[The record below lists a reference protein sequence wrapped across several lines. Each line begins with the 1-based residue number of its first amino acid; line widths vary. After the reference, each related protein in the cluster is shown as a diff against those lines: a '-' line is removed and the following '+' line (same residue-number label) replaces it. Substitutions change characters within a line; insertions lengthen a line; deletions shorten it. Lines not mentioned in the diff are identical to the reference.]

1 VKAPPAIELEGVTKA
16 FLLRRNAARDL
27 KVRFVGM
34 FHPRHREKREQR
46 WALRG
51 IDLRVERGEFL
62 GVVGPNGSGKSTLL
76 RILAGIL
83 VPTSGRVR
91 VQGTVAPLIE
101 LGAGFHSDLTGRENI
116 YLHTSLFGLSRRRTD
131 ALYDAI
137 VRFAEL
143 EDSIDLPVKNYST
156 GMYMR
161 LGFAVAA
168 HLDADVLLLD
178 EVLAVGDERFQQKC
192 FHYIHERRRQGATV
206 VLVTHQLDVVRHL
219 CDRACLVVDG
229 RVVAVGSP
237 DRVVSSYLGED
248 LPVRVA
254 GGSA

>member
-1 VKAPPAIELEGVTKA
+1 VKAPPALEIEGLTKA
-16 FLLRRNAARDL
+16 FLVRRNAARDL

-34 FHPRHREKREQR
+34 FHPRHRERRER
-46 WALRG
+46 WWALRG
-51 IDLRVERGEFL
+51 IDLRVDRGEFL
-62 GVVGPNGSGKSTLL
+62 GVIGPNGSGKSTLL

-83 VPTSGRVR
+83 TPTSGRVLVR
-91 VQGTVAPLIE
+91 GTVAPLIE
-101 LGAGFHSDLTGRENI
+101 LGAGFHPDLTGRENV
-116 YLHTSLFGLSRRRTD
+116 YLNTSLFGFSRRRTD

-178 EVLAVGDERFQQKC
+178 EVLSVGDERFQEKC
-192 FHYIHERRRQGATV
+192 LHHLRERRRRGATV
-206 VLVTHQLDVVRHL
+206 VLVSHQLDTVRHL
-219 CDRACLVVDG
+219 CDRACLVMDG
-229 RVVAVGSP
+229 RVAAVGSP
-237 DRVVSSYLGED
+237 ESVVAAYRGEEP
-248 LPVRVA
+248 PVRA
-254 GGSA
+254 ADGRA